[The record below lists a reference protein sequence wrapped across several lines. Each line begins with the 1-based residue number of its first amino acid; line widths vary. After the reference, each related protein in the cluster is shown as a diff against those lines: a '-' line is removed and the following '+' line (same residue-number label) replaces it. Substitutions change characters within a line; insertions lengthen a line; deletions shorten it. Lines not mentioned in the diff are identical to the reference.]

1 MPTTGVT
8 RDRGR
13 APRGGDTGQSGAVP
27 PTGVTRDTQGLR
39 PPRGVTHAWPPALSG
54 VVTLTGAVASA
65 EEEPEWAPH
74 AHPCPSPGPSE
85 TVALVRRFWTGREKQ
100 PSYTR
105 APAKHQEQQQRGP
118 VGTGGDLFRQHPR
131 GPHPS
136 TALGTTPRATQAPQ
150 ARGENGPLAE
160 QLGRQR
166 DEWRGRRAER
176 SGPARSRHARPAG
189 QARRR
194 ASACPRA
201 SAGFTGS
208 VPFLEPLLGLAS
220 STEKPGTEI
229 AGRC

>member
-74 AHPCPSPGPSE
+74 AHPRPSPGPSG
-85 TVALVRRFWTGREKQ
+85 TVALVRRFWTAKEKQ
-100 PSYTR
+100 LSYTR

-166 DEWRGRRAER
+166 GRVEGSPCGALRA
-176 SGPARSRHARPAG
+176 GPLPPRK
-189 QARRR
+189 ARRTGPPQGVR
-194 ASACPRA
+194 VSPGKCGIYRKRPLPRA
-201 SAGFTGS
+201 SART
-208 VPFLEPLLGLAS
+208 
-220 STEKPGTEI
+220 
-229 AGRC
+229 C

>member
-1 MPTTGVT
+1 MT

-54 VVTLTGAVASA
+54 VVTLTGAMASA

-74 AHPCPSPGPSE
+74 THPCPSPGPSE
-85 TVALVRRFWTGREKQ
+85 TVALVRRFWMGREKQ

-118 VGTGGDLFRQHPR
+118 VGTSSTSTRGVPTPAQPWEPPPGPHRHPR
-131 GPHPS
+131 
-136 TALGTTPRATQAPQ
+136 
-150 ARGENGPLAE
+150 LAE
-160 QLGRQR
+160 RTGRWLNSWGDSK

-176 SGPARSRHARPAG
+176 SGPARSHHARPAG

-208 VPFLEPLLGLAS
+208 VPFLKPLLGLAS